1 MNTCNLPGDVLGA
14 KRKGLLRDLGGDDQ
28 KAVRH
33 RDLELEGNAWPTKK
47 CGFGSHLHINEAMG
61 VDEATMGKRGLVWRM
76 LSI

>member
-1 MNTCNLPGDVLGA
+1 MLGA

>member
-14 KRKGLLRDLGGDDQ
+14 KRKGLLRDLSGDDQ

-33 RDLELEGNAWPTKK
+33 RDLELVGNAWPTKK

-61 VDEATMGKRGLVWRM
+61 VDERPWGKEGWFGEC
-76 LSI
+76 